1 MFWRDYKSEV
11 LPHYSNDRR
20 ECGVVWVWLY
30 IVQGVAI
37 YFSHSGGA
45 ARKEGGKE
53 GEGDEGPSQAQVGL
67 GQVTEIE
74 I

>member
-1 MFWRDYKSEV
+1 VKFYHTILTIGES
-11 LPHYSNDRR
+11 
-20 ECGVVWVWLY
+20 VVWVWLY

-45 ARKEGGKE
+45 ARKEGGE
-53 GEGDEGPSQAQVGL
+53 GEGDEGPSQAHVGL